1 MFGVSS
7 CHVLII
13 KQLAE
18 FQHSPAKNELNNELW
33 FDFSLKSRE
42 HGYEL

>member
-1 MFGVSS
+1 MFGVN
-7 CHVLII
+7 CCRFQII
-13 KQLAE
+13 KKLAE
-18 FQHSPAKNELNNELW
+18 FQHSPTKNELNNELW